1 MPFTRSFLKSI
12 GLNDDQIAST
22 MEEHTSVTD
31 ELKRQRDAYKADAEK
46 LPTVQQ
52 ELDAL
57 KNGEDFKA
65 KYETEHQAFEDYKQQ
80 VTKDAQTQKVK
91 AAYAKLL
98 ADESINDKLID
109 DLVRIADID
118 ALKLDKDGNL
128 ENIDALK
135 TTIND
140 KYSAYKV
147 KTEQRTYK
155 PETPPGVD
163 NGGTDTSI
171 RQLTAKW
178 HEAKYGK
185 VPTSQGKE

>member
-80 VTKDAQTQKVK
+80 VAKDAQTQKVK

-98 ADESINDKLID
+98 ADEHIDGKLID
-109 DLVRIADID
+109 NIVGITDIN
-118 ALKLDKDGNL
+118 AMKLDNDGNL

-140 KYSAYKV
+140 KYSAFKV
-147 KTEQRTYK
+147 KTEQRTHK

-163 NGGTDTSI
+163 NGGTDSTI
-171 RQLTAKW
+171 RQMTAKW

>member
-12 GLNDDQIAST
+12 GLNDDQITSA

-31 ELKRQRDAYKADAEK
+31 ELKRQRDAYKADADK

-80 VTKDAQTQKVK
+80 MAKDAQTQKVK

-98 ADESINDKLID
+98 ADENINDKLIG

-118 ALKLDKDGNL
+118 AMKLDKDGNL

-147 KTEQRTYK
+147 KTEQRSHK
-155 PETPPGVD
+155 PETPPKEEND
-163 NGGTDTSI
+163 GGNSEI
-171 RQLTAKW
+171 KAMAVKW
-178 HEAKYGK
+178 REARYGK
-185 VPTSQGKE
+185 QEKD